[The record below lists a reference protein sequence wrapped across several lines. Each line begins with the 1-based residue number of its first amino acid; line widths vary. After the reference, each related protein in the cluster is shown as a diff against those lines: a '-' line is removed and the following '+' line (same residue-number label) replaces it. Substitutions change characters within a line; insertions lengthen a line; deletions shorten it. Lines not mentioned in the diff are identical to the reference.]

1 MIKKIEIFL
10 EVLHDNLTHK
20 IDEFNDKIL
29 INERKDFEIIMTKK
43 FLCKKNSKKLQF
55 TRILNDSVL
64 FFIIKMPQTF

>member
-1 MIKKIEIFL
+1 MTIW
-10 EVLHDNLTHK
+10 HK